1 MWSELSDKCT
11 AAFYVYCNG
20 RRNCTCYRETKAS
33 REIAIFQNIVGDSFE
48 FLEAW
53 IATSK
58 AGPWFAGLMLLVV
71 GNSEGKE
78 RFCSKP

>member
-20 RRNCTCYRETKAS
+20 RRNCTCYRETKAN
-33 REIAIFQNIVGDSFE
+33 REMIFQNIVKDSFE
-48 FLEAW
+48 FSRGLASYFK
-53 IATSK
+53 T
-58 AGPWFAGLMLLVV
+58 GPWFAGLMLLVV